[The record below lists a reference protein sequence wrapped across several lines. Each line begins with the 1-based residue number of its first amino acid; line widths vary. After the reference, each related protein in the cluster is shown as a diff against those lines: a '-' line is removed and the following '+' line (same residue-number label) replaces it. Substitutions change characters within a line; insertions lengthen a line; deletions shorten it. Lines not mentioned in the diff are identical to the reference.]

1 MAFDDMTA
9 FGAIRALAKA
19 GLRVPEHCSVIGFDD
34 VAACSLY
41 TPPLTTVRQP
51 MEAMGAMAANLVVEG
66 HQCGAGEA
74 GSVGG
79 APQDGAGIG
88 GAGVHPQPA
97 LDRNSSRKASSC
109 ARIQKLIGIFSA
121 FFLDTAVELPQYSR
135 Y

>member
-19 GLRVPEHCSVIGFDD
+19 GLRVPENCSVVGFDD

-66 HQCGAGEA
+66 INAVLEKREVSAVHRKM
-74 GSVGG
+74 
-79 APQDGAGIG
+79 APELA
-88 GAGVHPQPA
+88 VRESTRK
-97 LDRNSSRKASSC
+97 LVLNLRKTSRCVPLNRKP
-109 ARIQKLIGIFSA
+109 IVNIFPL
-121 FFLDTAVELPQYSR
+121 FFLTLAVELPQYSR